1 MSTSNGVV
9 RNPNTSN
16 QRATPLFRGS
26 GCHHCRTRKVKCDA
40 GKPFCARCI
49 QQGTTDKCRYDPV
62 KKSKLTI
69 LKEENALLKE
79 RLAQLERAK
88 SSPEPTPPALEGDIK
103 DPPSSA
109 FSQVSLED
117 DDYEQ
122 GYEQDEEAN
131 GDARGDP
138 INIESGPYPVQPQQ
152 HPAHA
157 VRPEYFPMEPT
168 QIPRLDHYSRPPAEG
183 FEHVQ
188 ATHHLQGVVEQHQH
202 FQAPYQPVYQGP
214 QYSQASTSHT
224 FHPTEF
230 AQAGSHIHSTSY
242 APQVQTGHLPEV
254 HTWPPTPTDPVPPSA
269 TTSGFTPSPQSN
281 RWRPSLYTSPE
292 ITHSSPSGPYTPT
305 NYPQGAMFRDDG
317 RYVGGAMPS
326 FNAYQGAPI
335 QAPQARRRP
344 VPSPPVLGHD
354 MLDRYFQEW
363 RKAQP
368 QSQAYIENQYAQIPT
383 DNWALVGNWWEK
395 DDLPVDVRNY
405 LIELFLP
412 YRKQVG
418 LEIWIP
424 GFLASLHLPPERRPH
439 PGFMWM
445 IYSFAAYFSV
455 EPELSARLPA
465 FLKRARQVLEES
477 FANGDRLFDYIRGQT
492 LYASLKYMSGK
503 TNEGAMAVA
512 SACHAAIVCGLH
524 KITSAEV
531 AQQTQY
537 RERSR
542 YRIKQIEFQLEPA
555 TSPREH
561 GERITA
567 FWQLLLVDYSA
578 AATTGSLAMFREDGD
593 ERSRVETVFPR
604 PLEEY
609 ESGQAS
615 QAPYATL
622 GDIFTS
628 KTIPSP
634 PDTVLTM
641 QVKATTLL
649 ERAVRLATK
658 WGRGEHIS
666 TTDPSKY
673 HVEYYNVLQAIQH
686 FKAYLPGLRPQEGNP
701 AESQLFLT
709 SNGLVFER
717 LFPYFMIWNADIQL
731 HSMFDHEEA
740 HQMALTSARE
750 IRYLTSLLTDTEVEQ
765 LGVLLGHCF
774 AAASSVLSYQLRL
787 CQESGNEA
795 GALCFS
801 QELNVILHAQEVLT
815 ANHLLASKYFGSAS
829 LEQCIDY

>member
-16 QRATPLFRGS
+16 QRATPL
-26 GCHHCRTRKVKCDA
+26 
-40 GKPFCARCI
+40 PFCARCI

-88 SSPEPTPPALEGDIK
+88 SSPEPTPPALEGDTK

-138 INIESGPYPVQPQQ
+138 INIESLGSIIIPGPLPKASSMCRRRITFKVLLNSTSISKLHTNQSTK
-152 HPAHA
+152 ALSI
-157 VRPEYFPMEPT
+157 R
-168 QIPRLDHYSRPPAEG
+168 
-183 FEHVQ
+183 
-188 ATHHLQGVVEQHQH
+188 
-202 FQAPYQPVYQGP
+202 
-214 QYSQASTSHT
+214 QASTSHT

-292 ITHSSPSGPYTPT
+292 ITHGSPSGPYTPT

-765 LGVLLGHCF
+765 LGVLLG
-774 AAASSVLSYQLRL
+774 
-787 CQESGNEA
+787 
-795 GALCFS
+795 
-801 QELNVILHAQEVLT
+801 ELNIILHAQEVLT

>member
-1 MSTSNGVV
+1 MSASSGVV
-9 RNPNTSN
+9 RNPNASS
-16 QRATPLFRGS
+16 QRNAPLFRGS

-40 GKPFCARCI
+40 GKPFCARCV
-49 QQGTTDKCRYDPV
+49 QQSTTDKCRYDPV

-79 RLAQLERAK
+79 RLAQLERGK
-88 SSPEPTPPALEGDIK
+88 SSPERTLPALEDIK

-117 DDYEQ
+117 DDHEQ
-122 GYEQDEEAN
+122 GYEQGHEQDGEVN

-138 INIESGPYPVQPQQ
+138 INIESGPYPAQPQQ
-152 HPAHA
+152 HPTHGA
-157 VRPEYFPMEPT
+157 RPEYFPMEPA
-168 QIPRLDHYSRPPAEG
+168 QLPRLDHYSRPTAEG
-183 FEHVQ
+183 FEPAHT
-188 ATHHLQGVVEQHQH
+188 THQLQGVVEQHQH

-214 QYSQASTSHT
+214 HYSQASTSNT
-224 FHPTEF
+224 YAEF
-230 AQAGSHIHSTSY
+230 TQAGGHVHATSY
-242 APQVQTGHLPEV
+242 TPQVQTGYPPEV
-254 HTWPPTPTDPVPPSA
+254 HTWPPTPTDSVPPSA

-281 RWRPSLYTSPE
+281 RWGPSLYTSPE
-292 ITHSSPSGPYTPT
+292 ITPDSPSGPYTPT

-317 RYVGGAMPS
+317 RYYGGAMPS

-344 VPSPPVLGHD
+344 VPSPPVFGHD
-354 MLDRYFQEW
+354 MLDSYFQEW
-363 RKAQP
+363 IRA
-368 QSQAYIENQYAQIPT
+368 QSQPHAYIESQYAQIPT

-395 DDLPVDVRNY
+395 DDLPVVIRNY
-405 LIELFLP
+405 LIGLFLP

-439 PGFMWM
+439 PGLMWM

-465 FLKRARQVLEES
+465 FLERARRVLEES

-492 LYASLKYMSGK
+492 LYAALKYLAGR
-503 TNEGAMAVA
+503 TNEGAMAAA

-542 YRIKQIEFQLEPA
+542 YRIKRVEFQLEPA
-555 TSPREH
+555 TTPREH

-567 FWQLLLVDYSA
+567 FWQLFLVDYAA
-578 AATTGSLAMFREDGD
+578 AATTGSLAMFRDDGD

-615 QAPYATL
+615 QVPYATL

-628 KTIPSP
+628 KIIPNP

-641 QVKATTLL
+641 QVKALALL

-673 HVEYYNVLQAIQH
+673 HDEYYNVLQAIQH
-686 FKAYLPGLRPQEGNP
+686 FKAYLPGLRPQEGNL

-717 LFPYFMIWNADIQL
+717 LFPHLMIWDADIQL
-731 HSMFDHEEA
+731 YSMFDHGEA
-740 HQMALTSARE
+740 HQMSLKSARE
-750 IRYLTSLLTDTEVEQ
+750 IRYLTSLLTDKEVEQ

-774 AAASSVLSYQLRL
+774 ASASTVLSYQLRL
-787 CQESGNEA
+787 CQESRDEA
-795 GALCFS
+795 GVMCFS
-801 QELNVILHAQEVLT
+801 QELNVIMHAQEVLS
-815 ANHLLASKYFGSAS
+815 ANHPLASKYFDSDFS
-829 LEQCIDY
+829 E